1 MTYYVYIMTNKPRGV
16 LYVGVTNDIA
26 RRTYEHRLGQGSAFT
41 KRYNLKKLVYV
52 EVFDYIEEAILSEK
66 RLKNWHR
73 AWKLSLIE
81 SVNPQWNDLTALTV

>member
-26 RRTYEHRLGQGSAFT
+26 RRTYEHGLGQGSTFT
-41 KRYNLKKLVYV
+41 KRYNLTKLVYV
-52 EVFDYIEEAILSEK
+52 EVFDYIEEAILREK

-73 AWKLSLIE
+73 DWKLSLIE